1 MLGKKWRPEFWLLRF
16 HATDEVY
23 LGQKGLEMNY
33 ILDTHSH
40 TLASGHSYSTIREMA
55 LAAAER
61 GLELLG
67 ITEHAPK
74 MPGSCHEL
82 YFSNLRVVQRNMCG
96 VELLLGA
103 ELNILDFNG
112 RVDLPQSALEKLDIT
127 IASMHPPCIRFG
139 TKEQNTAAYLKAME
153 NPFINIIGH
162 PDDTRYPVDFEA
174 LVLGAKEHHVLLELN
189 DTSLSP
195 NSSRRDPIENDIR
208 MLEACRRYNVP
219 IVVGSD
225 AHIDSAVGNHEFAE
239 KLLSEMD
246 FPEELVVNRSVEEL
260 KSFVNKYKIS
270 RL

>member
-1 MLGKKWRPEFWLLRF
+1 MK
-16 HATDEVY
+16 
-23 LGQKGLEMNY
+23 Y

-55 LAAAER
+55 YSAAER
-61 GLELLG
+61 GLKVLG

-82 YFSNLRVVQRNMCG
+82 YFSNLRVVEREMCG

-103 ELNILDFNG
+103 ELNILDYNG
-112 RVDLPQSALEKLDIT
+112 RVDLSQNAIKKLDIT

-139 TKEQNTAAYLKAME
+139 TKEQNTSAYLKAMA

-189 DTSLSP
+189 NTSLSP
-195 NSSRRDPIENDIR
+195 NTSRRDPIENDIC
-208 MLEACRRYNVP
+208 MLENCRKHNVP

-225 AHIDSAVGNHEFAE
+225 AHIDSAVGGHEFAE
-239 KLLSEMD
+239 KLLKDLD
-246 FPEELVVNRSVEEL
+246 FPEELVVNHSVEEL
-260 KSFVNKYKIS
+260 KRFVNKYKTAG
-270 RL
+270 L